1 MIHSYIHYFM
11 HWNVSP
17 KTGFDSQQDFITDT
31 EMPGLAHYLGYIYMH
46 WETGSMFSKDSTP
59 ASTDICEH

>member
-17 KTGFDSQQDFITDT
+17 ETGFDSQQDFIMDT

-46 WETGSMFSKDSTP
+46 
-59 ASTDICEH
+59 